1 MAGLRRTTHNFSK
14 KVATE
19 RPRSSENQIKFV
31 VFGRPRPRPI
41 ACQGRPRPRR
51 LGPSEL
57 GRGGLTVSDSIQTEL
72 TPLTLLNYLKRFK
85 ETDVWLRL
93 YVGP

>member
-1 MAGLRRTTHNFSK
+1 MLMIRLLAASTFLVNGRPPQDDPQFFET
-14 KVATE
+14 VATE
-19 RPRSSENQIKFV
+19 RPWSSENQIKFV
-31 VFGRPRPRPI
+31 VLGLPRPRPI

-72 TPLTLLNYLKRFK
+72 TPLTLLI
-85 ETDVWLRL
+85 
-93 YVGP
+93 